1 MTSDRRTRLDPSE
14 RRAQLVELGVHEL
27 AKHSLHELSMET
39 IASRAGISK
48 ALLFH
53 YFGSKRKYRLAVVTA
68 VANDL
73 LAHTEPD
80 PKQPADVQLRQSI
93 VDSVDYVS
101 ARRPLY
107 LSLVRG
113 AASGDAEMR
122 EIVERTRSALVARL
136 LDGAGELGVAA
147 DDPLL
152 PIAVRSWL
160 ALAEE
165 AIISWSEDGPVS
177 RDRLLDFV
185 ESSFYRTVAGRS

>member
-1 MTSDRRTRLDPSE
+1 MASDRRTRLGPAE
-14 RRAQLVELGVHEL
+14 RRAQLVELGVREL
-27 AKHSLHELSMET
+27 AAHSLHELSVEA

-53 YFGSKRKYRLAVVTA
+53 YFGSKRRYLAAVVA
-68 VANDL
+68 AIADDL
-73 LAHTEPD
+73 LARTEPD
-80 PKQPADVQLRQSI
+80 PGQPSDVQLRQSL

-101 ARRPLY
+101 ARRQLY

-113 AASGDAEMR
+113 AASGDADLR

-136 LDGAGELGVAA
+136 LDGAVDLGLAH

-152 PIAVRSWL
+152 PIAVRCWL
-160 ALAEE
+160 AFAEE
-165 AIISWSEDGPVS
+165 AIISWTPDGPVP
-177 RDRLLDFV
+177 RERLLDFV